1 MCGEVRTALDLIK
14 NPTFP
19 SYKHWIDMGANTL
32 WECWNGLGSRNHHMF
47 SDVSAFFYKYIG
59 GISAD
64 DDMPAYEHIILRPA
78 VGCGIE
84 KVHCS
89 VETPYGKA
97 VSDFENDGKTLRLSL
112 TVPSGSHATLFLPMY
127 LDDVFEGAPHTP
139 FAEKLTASGNA
150 VKFAPGDMSDIK
162 AELPSGEYTFTA
174 KI

>member
-1 MCGEVRTALDLIK
+1 M
-14 NPTFP
+14 
-19 SYKHWIDMGANTL
+19 
-32 WECWNGLGSRNHHMF
+32 
-47 SDVSAFFYKYIG
+47 
-59 GISAD
+59 
-64 DDMPAYEHIILRPA
+64 
-78 VGCGIE
+78 
-84 KVHCS
+84 HCL